1 ATVVKV
7 NPTEGPPGLSHDHKR
22 MAFIRYNHDTQTD
35 ALAVANAD
43 GTNEQVVATR
53 KWPERLSFDFR
64 TAPVWSSDD
73 QSINIPTTKN
83 DERGYYVVLYE
94 FRLSNRTENTIPLNP
109 QRFEQPSKVT
119 LLSDA
124 SGVILSGK
132 AQGASF
138 SQVWHLGRDGS
149 ARTITNDLSDYKDAD
164 LTADSRALVT
174 VQTQT
179 LSNLWVGRKD
189 DPNQST
195 QITSGFGRY
204 FDLSWAPDGKII
216 YASDASGSADIYEMS
231 HDGATVKQL
240 TSGMKRNYA
249 PSVSSDNR
257 FIAFHSNRSGIFQI
271 WRMDRDGSNPV
282 QLTYGNSESN
292 WPQFSADNK
301 WIFYQH
307 FESGVSGTIW
317 KVPMEGGSPTRIV
330 DGFTIQ
336 AMPSPDGKW
345 LGCWWNDGQQGS
357 RWALSVIS
365 LETGKQVQRIDVP
378 PSVEVQWDKKLRW
391 TPDSRSL
398 IYVDG
403 RGGIENLM
411 AQSIDGGPPK
421 QITNYAEAKIFSYDW
436 SKDGGV
442 VTSRGVITTD
452 VVLIGD
458 AKN

>member
-1 ATVVKV
+1 MNK
-7 NPTEGPPGLSHDHKR
+7 
-22 MAFIRYNHDTQTD
+22 
-35 ALAVANAD
+35 
-43 GTNEQVVATR
+43 
-53 KWPERLSFDFR
+53 SFENILRNKKLDF
-64 TAPVWSSDD
+64 
-73 QSINIPTTKN
+73 
-83 DERGYYVVLYE
+83 
-94 FRLSNRTENTIPLNP
+94 
-109 QRFEQPSKVT
+109 
-119 LLSDA
+119 
-124 SGVILSGK
+124 
-132 AQGASF
+132 
-138 SQVWHLGRDGS
+138 
-149 ARTITNDLSDYKDAD
+149 
-164 LTADSRALVT
+164 
-174 VQTQT
+174 
-179 LSNLWVGRKD
+179 
-189 DPNQST
+189 
-195 QITSGFGRY
+195 
-204 FDLSWAPDGKII
+204 
-216 YASDASGSADIYEMS
+216 
-231 HDGATVKQL
+231 
-240 TSGMKRNYA
+240 
-249 PSVSSDNR
+249 
-257 FIAFHSNRSGIFQI
+257 
-271 WRMDRDGSNPV
+271 
-282 QLTYGNSESN
+282 
-292 WPQFSADNK
+292 
-301 WIFYQH
+301 
-307 FESGVSGTIW
+307 IW